1 VGASAQK
8 TVKVYLHPGN
18 SKNSASPEIPLIRPL
33 PDFRLK
39 PVGSGGCI
47 FPGLKPGV
55 KQTESSDD
63 LSEI

>member
-39 PVGSGGCI
+39 PVGSGI
-47 FPGLKPGV
+47 SFFPGLKPGV
-55 KQTESSDD
+55 NKTD
-63 LSEI
+63 LTC